1 MTAIFAKTRKGQEEI
16 EQRSG
21 GLGPRARRLLI
32 LFDGKRP
39 LDEVRALMPDPKLDE
54 TLELLLQ
61 DAYVEQLG
69 ASSAPAEPE
78 PKAAPASASAESEG
92 AKAPVDP
99 KQLEMARNFMLNS
112 LRTFNGP
119 YGNIDLMTRINDS
132 RSAADLHALVDD
144 WFDSISL
151 TKMGKLRAIELKGRL
166 LAVL

>member
-16 EQRSG
+16 EHRSA
-21 GLGPRARRLLI
+21 GLSPRARRLLI

-39 LDEVRALMPDPKLDE
+39 VDEVRALMPDPQLDE
-54 TLELLLQ
+54 TLALLLQ
-61 DAYVEQLG
+61 DGFIEQIGG
-69 ASSAPAEPE
+69 ATATP
-78 PKAAPASASAESEG
+78 AAPPDGGDATVQVP
-92 AKAPVDP
+92 AKPVDP

-132 RSAADLHALVDD
+132 RSASELHALVDD
-144 WFDSISL
+144 WFESISL
-151 TKMGKLRAIELKGRL
+151 TKMGKMRAVELKGKL

>member
-16 EQRSG
+16 EHRTD

-39 LDEVRALMPDPKLDE
+39 LDEVRALMPDPRLDE
-54 TLELLLQ
+54 TLDLLLQ
-61 DAYVEQLG
+61 DGYVEQVG
-69 ASSAPAEPE
+69 GTAEAPPAAEPQAAPAEE
-78 PKAAPASASAESEG
+78 STSTAAAT
-92 AKAPVDP
+92 DP

-132 RSAADLHALVDD
+132 RTAGELQALVDD
-144 WFDSISL
+144 WFESISL
-151 TKMGKLRAIELKGRL
+151 TKMGKLRAVELKGRL

>member
-21 GLGPRARRLLI
+21 SLGPRARRLLI

-39 LDEVRALMPDPKLDE
+39 LDEVRALMPDPRLDE
-54 TLELLLQ
+54 TLEALLH
-61 DAYVEQLG
+61 DGYVEPLG
-69 ASSAPAEPE
+69 GTEAAASEPTVEAGVQAEP
-78 PKAAPASASAESEG
+78 SA
-92 AKAPVDP
+92 APVDP

-119 YGNIDLMTRINDS
+119 YGSIDLMTRINDS
-132 RSAADLHALVDD
+132 RSASELHALVDD
-144 WFDSISL
+144 WFESISL
-151 TKMGKLRAIELKGRL
+151 TKMGKLRAVELKGRL

>member
-39 LDEVRALMPDPKLDE
+39 LDEVRALMPDPRLDE
-54 TLELLLQ
+54 TLDLLLQ
-61 DAYVEQLG
+61 DGYVEQVGG
-69 ASSAPAEPE
+69 AASAPELPVEVSVEAE
-78 PKAAPASASAESEG
+78 APA
-92 AKAPVDP
+92 APVDP

-132 RSAADLHALVDD
+132 RSASELQALVDD
-144 WFDSISL
+144 WFESISL
-151 TKMGKLRAIELKGRL
+151 TKMGKLRAVELKGRL

>member
-39 LDEVRALMPDPKLDE
+39 LDEVRALMPDPRLDE
-54 TLELLLQ
+54 TLDLLLQ
-61 DAYVEQLG
+61 DGYVEQVG
-69 ASSAPAEPE
+69 G
-78 PKAAPASASAESEG
+78 AAPAPEPSAEASAEAE
-92 AKAPVDP
+92 APAAPADP

-132 RSAADLHALVDD
+132 RSASELQALVDD
-144 WFDSISL
+144 WFESISL
-151 TKMGKLRAIELKGRL
+151 TKMGKLRAVELKGRL

>member
-39 LDEVRALMPDPKLDE
+39 LDEVRALMPDPRLDE
-54 TLELLLQ
+54 TLDLLLQ
-61 DAYVEQLG
+61 DGYVEQVGG
-69 ASSAPAEPE
+69 AASAPEPPVETSVEAE
-78 PKAAPASASAESEG
+78 APA
-92 AKAPVDP
+92 APVDP

-132 RSAADLHALVDD
+132 RSAGELQALVDD
-144 WFDSISL
+144 WFESISL
-151 TKMGKLRAIELKGRL
+151 TKMGKLRAVELKGRL